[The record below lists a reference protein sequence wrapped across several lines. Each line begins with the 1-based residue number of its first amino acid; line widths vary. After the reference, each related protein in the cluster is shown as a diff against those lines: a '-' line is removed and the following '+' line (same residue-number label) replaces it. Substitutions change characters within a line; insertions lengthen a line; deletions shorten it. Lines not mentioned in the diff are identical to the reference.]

1 MSAEMFSITLAAGA
15 SSRMPED
22 MRPKACCKV
31 GAVSVIDNALQTY
44 EAAGITSHVIVIGH
58 AADQVMDEVT
68 RKRRDVLF
76 AYQNAPRGT
85 GDAVECALDLLAGL
99 GPPDGVVISADDKV
113 VAPYVLHGLLETFSD
128 YGCDFCLAA
137 GPSSAYADAGRVVE
151 RGGKV
156 QAIIETADVHA
167 QQLAAKL
174 RALPESERPH
184 TVQGLLD
191 LAAAFFANPE
201 KLARCFPALREMLFA
216 DVTEAVDWAKIL
228 AAMSAISAGFEL
240 PCGMVSTAEVAA
252 APLSNV
258 FVYAARF
265 QPLRAALKRVGE
277 DNVQG
282 ERYLTDVVQIL
293 AGEGRDVRL
302 FRIDHAE
309 HVMSFN
315 TLDQIEQ
322 IRKVH
327 AQRSFSEAHYPSLER
342 WGNYLP
348 HHSGTERL
356 QRAVAELAGKIGPG
370 RSAVLV
376 RSPGRIN
383 LMGRHV
389 DHQGGHCN
397 LMAIDRE
404 IVMAAAPRDDDRIN
418 LWNADAAAYP
428 HCTFTIGELTGD
440 AGWDKWLHTLDTQF
454 IQRLVSPGAGDWAN
468 YVKAEVLRLQQR
480 FQHRQLRGMDAYVC
494 GDIPV
499 AAGLRSSSALL
510 VATADAMIALN
521 ALNVR
526 MNEFVDLCGE
536 GAWFVGTRAGGAHY
550 ASVKHGLAQAVVTVS
565 FFPFRIIAHHP
576 FPEKCSLMVCH
587 SGQLAK
593 QTANARERFNV
604 RVACYH
610 MAREL
615 IKQRFPNFAP
625 RIEHLR
631 DVNTENLEISL
642 PALYALLQ
650 TLPNEMAPGEA
661 EAMAAQHPTVAACLA
676 GVDCARNRFPLRDM
690 ALYGLA
696 EIERAIQAGKL
707 FDCRDLNRFGAMM
720 RISHDGDRV
729 AVWTPECRDFN
740 SRVGN
745 EQMQQL
751 VERSAAL
758 ESLDVSG
765 AALWR
770 QPGAYDCS
778 TPEIDLMV
786 DCVQNVPGVIGA
798 QLSGAGLGGCIM
810 ILVNDEAVDS
820 VREALTRQYYEPRE
834 LEPRISVCRPSPGS
848 HVLTALES
856 EG

>member
-1 MSAEMFSITLAAGA
+1 MPSGVFSITLAAGA

-31 GAVSVIDNALQTY
+31 GVVSVIDNALKTY
-44 EAAGITSHVIVIGH
+44 EAVGITNHVIVIGH

-68 RKRRDVLF
+68 RTRRDVLF
-76 AYQNAPRGT
+76 AYQSRPRGT
-85 GDAVECALDLLAGL
+85 GDAVECALELLAGL
-99 GPPDGVVISADDKV
+99 GPPEAVLISADDKV
-113 VAPYVLHGLLETFSD
+113 MAPYVVRGLLETYSD

-137 GPSSAYADAGRVVE
+137 GPSEAYADAGRVVE
-151 RGGKV
+151 RDGRV
-156 QAIIETADVHA
+156 QAIIETVDVHA
-167 QQLAAKL
+167 RQLAARL
-174 RALPESERPH
+174 RALPAQERPQK
-184 TVQGLLD
+184 VGDLLD
-191 LAAAFFANPE
+191 LAGSFFANPQ
-201 KLARCFPALREMLFA
+201 KLARCFPALEEMLTA
-216 DVTEAVDWAKIL
+216 DPADAVDWPRVLKAM
-228 AAMSAISAGFEL
+228 AAIPEGFDL
-240 PCGMVSTAEVAA
+240 PCGKVSVEEVAA

-265 QPLRAALKRVGE
+265 EPLRAALRQVGVT
-277 DNVQG
+277 NVQG
-282 ERYLTDVVQIL
+282 ERYLTDVAQIL
-293 AGEGRDVRL
+293 TREGRDVRL

-322 IRKVH
+322 IRQVH
-327 AQRSFSEAHYPSLER
+327 AQESFGEAHYPSLGR
-342 WGNYLP
+342 WCNYLKRRP
-348 HHSGTERL
+348 GAERML
-356 QRAVAELAGKIGPG
+356 MAAAQLAGEVGPARRAVI
-370 RSAVLV
+370 V

-389 DHQGGHCN
+389 DHQGGCCN
-397 LMAIDRE
+397 LMALDRE

-418 LWNADAAAYP
+418 LWNAEAAAYP
-428 HCTFTIGELTGD
+428 YCTFTIGELTAD
-440 AGWDKWLHTLDTQF
+440 AGWEQWLRALDTQF
-454 IQRLVSPGAGDWAN
+454 IQRLVAPGGGDWAN
-468 YVKAEVLRLQQR
+468 YAKAEAVRLQQR
-480 FQHRQLRGMDAYVC
+480 FEHRRLRGMDAYVC

-510 VATADAMIALN
+510 VATADAMIELT

-550 ASVKHGLAQAVVTVS
+550 AAAPHGREQAVVSVS
-565 FFPFRIIAHHP
+565 FFPFRIIAQHP
-576 FPEKCSLMVCH
+576 FPEQCSLMVCH
-587 SGQLAK
+587 SGQSA
-593 QTANARERFNV
+593 QATENARERFHA

-615 IKQRFPNFAP
+615 IKERFPDFAP

-631 DVNTENLEISL
+631 DVNTENLELSL
-642 PALYALLQ
+642 PALYTLLQ
-650 TLPNEMAPGEA
+650 TLPYELAPGEA
-661 EAMAAQHPTVAACLA
+661 EAMAARSPTVAACLT

-696 EIERAIQAGKL
+696 EIERAQRAGAL
-707 FDCRDLNRFGAMM
+707 LDGRDLARFGQMM
-720 RISHDGDRV
+720 RVSHDGDRV
-729 AVWTPECRDFN
+729 AGWSPERREFG
-740 SRVGN
+740 SRASD
-745 EQMQQL
+745 
-751 VERSAAL
+751 ERMRELIAQSAAL
-758 ESLDVSG
+758 QSLDVSG

-778 TPEIDLMV
+778 TPEIDQMV
-786 DCVQNVPGVIGA
+786 DCVQDVPGVIGA

-810 ILVNDEAVDS
+810 VLLRDEAVDAA
-820 VREALTRQYYEPRE
+820 RDALTQRYYEPRD
-834 LEPRISVCRPSPGS
+834 LVPRISVCRPSSGS